1 MGSCAGWTLRCGKH
15 DVLPW
20 LPSGLLSAPGGYE
33 AVVPLLDACAHLH
46 PRLLQHLPTCIIL
59 FHIIDMTAGFL
70 WMPKFYAMVYEM

>member
-1 MGSCAGWTLRCGKH
+1 M
-15 DVLPW
+15 
-20 LPSGLLSAPGGYE
+20 
-33 AVVPLLDACAHLH
+33 VPLLDACAHLH